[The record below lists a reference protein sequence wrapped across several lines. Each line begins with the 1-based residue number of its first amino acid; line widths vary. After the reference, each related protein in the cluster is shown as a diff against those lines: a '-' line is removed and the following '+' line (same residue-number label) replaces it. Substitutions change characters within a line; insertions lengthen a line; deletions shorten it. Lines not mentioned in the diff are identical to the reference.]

1 MRNTA
6 AFDNKI
12 LPYVL
17 LLPQLFVTLAFFVW
31 PSIIAIIQAFTY
43 EDAFGG
49 SLEFVWFENYKILF
63 SDQSYLHSAK
73 ITLIFSF
80 GVTALGLIISLFL
93 AVMANRQLRGVV
105 VYKTLLVWPYA
116 VAPAV
121 AGVLW
126 GFLFNPSIG
135 LIPYFM
141 ASLGLMEWN
150 HRINPG
156 HAQLL
161 VIFAAVWNQIGYNF
175 IFFLAGLY
183 AIPRSLIEAAA
194 IDGAG
199 PVTRFFSVVFPLLSP
214 TAFFLLVINVIYA
227 FFSTFGL
234 IDALTKGGPSG
245 STQILVYKIYID
257 GFRNQD
263 FGSSAAQSTILI
275 IFVAALTVVQF
286 KYIERRV
293 HY

>member
-1 MRNTA
+1 MKNTA
-6 AFDNKI
+6 TFDNKV

-17 LLPQLFVTLAFFVW
+17 LLPQLFITLAFFVW
-31 PSIIAIIQAFTY
+31 PSVNAIVQAFTF

-49 SLEFVWFENYKILF
+49 GRVFVWFENFQNLF
-63 SDQSYLHSAK
+63 EDGAYMRSVR
-73 ITLIFSF
+73 ITLVFSF
-80 GVTALGLIISLFL
+80 GVTVLGLGIALLL
-93 AVMANRQLRGVV
+93 AAMANQQLRGVTT
-105 VYKTLLVWPYA
+105 YKTLLVWPYA

-121 AGVLW
+121 AGVVW
-126 GFLFNPSIG
+126 GFMFNPNVGIV
-135 LIPYFM
+135 PYFL
-141 ASLGLMEWN
+141 ASAGIDWN

-156 HAQLL
+156 QAQLL
-161 VIFAAVWNQIGYNF
+161 VIFSAVWNQLGYNF

-199 PVTRFFSVVFPLLSP
+199 PVRRFFAVVFPLLSP
-214 TAFFLLVINVIYA
+214 TTFFLLVVNIIYA

-245 STQILVYKIYID
+245 STQILVYKIYLD

-275 IFVAALTVVQF
+275 IFVAALTVIQF